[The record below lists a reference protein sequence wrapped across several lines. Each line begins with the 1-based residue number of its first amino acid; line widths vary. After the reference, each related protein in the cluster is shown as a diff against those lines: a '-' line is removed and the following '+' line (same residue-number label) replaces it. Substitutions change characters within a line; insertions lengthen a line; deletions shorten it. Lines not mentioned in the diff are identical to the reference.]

1 MQQAEEHG
9 LPGESLRGDLK
20 ELVSSGKLLERMDFK
35 GEPRWA
41 KDVTFKAFGETRTNA
56 QLMAWRQQM
65 LNEYGVLDFKL
76 NNPKSGPGTHVKAP
90 WARAVSPRPREACA
104 T

>member
-1 MQQAEEHG
+1 M
-9 LPGESLRGDLK
+9 
-20 ELVSSGKLLERMDFK
+20 SSGKLLERMDFK

-65 LNEYGVLDFKL
+65 LDSPPPEPEQLQ
-76 NNPKSGPGTHVKAP
+76 PPPAP
-90 WARAVSPRPREACA
+90 AIAAS
-104 T
+104 

>member
-56 QLMAWRQQM
+56 QLMAWRQQSAYWSSISQISDIC
-65 LNEYGVLDFKL
+65 LVYI
-76 NNPKSGPGTHVKAP
+76 
-90 WARAVSPRPREACA
+90 
-104 T
+104 